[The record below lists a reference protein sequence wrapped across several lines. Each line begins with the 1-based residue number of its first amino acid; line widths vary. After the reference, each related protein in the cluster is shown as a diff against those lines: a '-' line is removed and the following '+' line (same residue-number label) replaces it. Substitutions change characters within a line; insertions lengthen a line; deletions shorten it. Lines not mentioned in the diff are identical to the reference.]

1 MAVSVAVVGRDNEP
15 LYIHTKYAEPN
26 LQFHYI
32 VHTCLDV
39 IEEKTSTL
47 TKTSQ
52 DPRELYLGLLYP
64 TEDFKVYGYVTNTK
78 IKFVIIVDSMNTIL
92 RDNDIRTMFKKVHT
106 AYVSMLSN
114 PFYTPG
120 EEIKSKQF
128 QIAVDSIMKP
138 E

>member
-15 LYIHTKYAEPN
+15 LYIYTKNPEPN
-26 LQFHYI
+26 LKFHYI

-39 IEEKTSTL
+39 IEERTSSL
-47 TKTSQ
+47 TKASQ

-64 TEDFKVYGYVTNTK
+64 TEDYKVYGYVTNTK
-78 IKFVIIVDSMNTIL
+78 IKFVVIVDSMNTTL
-92 RDNDIRTMFKKVHT
+92 RDNDIRMMFRRIHT
-106 AYVSMLSN
+106 AYVSMVAN

-120 EEIKSKQF
+120 EEITSKQF
-128 QIAVDSIMKP
+128 QGAVDSLMKA

>member
-15 LYIHTKYAEPN
+15 LYIHTKNPEPN

-39 IEEKTSTL
+39 IEEKTLSST
-47 TKTSQ
+47 KASQ

-78 IKFVIIVDSMNTIL
+78 IKFVIIVESMNTTL
-92 RDNDIRTMFKKVHT
+92 RDNDIRMMFRKVHS
-106 AYVSMLSN
+106 AYVSMMGN

-120 EEIKSKQF
+120 DEINSKQF
-128 QIAVDSIMKP
+128 QVAVDSIMKI